1 MAERKNWEEK
11 YELYK
16 EILTNNSD
24 EKIRGGLTLQNYMD
38 EFQTRDAELARN
50 LSAIKDTTSEEYR
63 KTIAQRKSEKAEN
76 SRKTKD
82 IKDLSE
88 KLIAIKRNLPLV
100 EKQIENRDTYQA
112 ILDELLSNQKQNSVL
127 MGKREE
133 LSKEA
138 ERLDKE
144 LKELKETEE
153 HCNIAINNP
162 NATPEQR
169 ENATR
174 VLQDCKQKINENQIK
189 FSENQINLQK
199 ELETPLIEVSEE
211 DITDCKNKIERSNLI
226 CEMLLD
232 GESMK
237 DIQKALQ
244 QPKGQ
249 EQQAQQSDQQ
259 QSEELVEEQIE
270 KTAGEQ
276 PVVKQPVIEEPTIE
290 ELIEEQLM
298 SESFAVKV
306 PVEEQKI
313 AEQPI
318 IEEKGDSSNQSFFR
332 AGSLDDQPAVEEP
345 VEEQPVLEEQENSS
359 NQWFFRA
366 GSLDDQP
373 AVEEPVEKQPTF
385 EEQEDFFSKWFN
397 SIRQQREQEQASPE
411 QGTNYENGE
420 QEESKI
426 AKIVIDIDRLG
437 WNLRVDRQDSKE
449 ESGIKHYEQQEKTFL
464 TDEYE
469 LEALEDMDAET
480 IDRVSAIGD
489 KYVINGI
496 ALAAYEGRL
505 SPKEAKK
512 ALEEYEDI
520 LTGKKSYKDSS
531 FDICYDVTNLKKS
544 GIDKEEIKDLKEY
557 AKAARDFGAFVIA
570 DKRTKLAW
578 KMQDNLIKL
587 KGKVG
592 KLFKKTT
599 KLLTSI
605 KPEKLKQGKRKI
617 ANKIANIKTAKIFTK
632 SKEKSKR
639 KGRKKEKKTFEEQ
652 LRKGAPTLEEQARRA
667 EERNNADTKEK
678 DNSQQETIEK

>member
-11 YELYK
+11 YDLYK

-24 EKIRGGLTLQNYMD
+24 EKIRSGLTLQNYMD

-306 PVEEQKI
+306 PVEEQPM
-313 AEQPI
+313 AE
-318 IEEKGDSSNQSFFR
+318 
-332 AGSLDDQPAVEEP
+332 QPAVEDP
-345 VEEQPVLEEQENSS
+345 VEEQPMAEQPVLEEQENSS

-373 AVEEPVEKQPTF
+373 AVEEPVEEQPVAEEPAVEEPVEKQPTF

-397 SIRQQREQEQASPE
+397 NIGQQRYQEQSSTE

-449 ESGIKHYEQQEKTFL
+449 ESGIKHYEQQDKTLL

-505 SPKEAKK
+505 SPKEAKE

-570 DKRTKLAW
+570 DRRTKLAW

-617 ANKIANIKTAKIFTK
+617 ANKIANIKSNKIFTK
-632 SKEKSKR
+632 SKGKYASR
-639 KGRKKEKKTFEEQ
+639 GKGKERRTFEEQ
-652 LRKGAPTLEEQARRA
+652 LRKGAPTLEEQAKKA
-667 EERNNADTKEK
+667 EERQNADINETHNKEH
-678 DNSQQETIEK
+678 DSIEK

>member
-133 LSKEA
+133 LSKES

-226 CEMLLD
+226 CEMLLE
-232 GESMK
+232 GKNMQ
-237 DIQKALQ
+237 DIQLEIK
-244 QPKGQ
+244 KR
-249 EQQAQQSDQQ
+249 AQQ
-259 QSEELVEEQIE
+259 EEKLPVEEQPMAE
-270 KTAGEQ
+270 E
-276 PVVKQPVIEEPTIE
+276 PEVEEPVIEEP
-290 ELIEEQLM
+290 
-298 SESFAVKV
+298 VV
-306 PVEEQKI
+306 
-313 AEQPI
+313 
-318 IEEKGDSSNQSFFR
+318 
-332 AGSLDDQPAVEEP
+332 
-345 VEEQPVLEEQENSS
+345 EEQENSS

-366 GSLDDQP
+366 GSLDDQPEVEDPVEEQPMAEEPVVEEPVEEQPVAEEP

-505 SPKEAKK
+505 SPKEAKE

-570 DKRTKLAW
+570 DKRTKFAW

-592 KLFKKTT
+592 KFFKGTT

-605 KPEKLKQGKRKI
+605 KPEKIKQGKRKI
-617 ANKIANIKTAKIFTK
+617 ANKIANIKSNKMFTK
-632 SKEKSKR
+632 SKGKYASR
-639 KGRKKEKKTFEEQ
+639 GKGKERRTFAEQ
-652 LRKGAPTLEEQARRA
+652 LRKGAPTQEEQAKKA
-667 EERNNADTKEK
+667 EERQNADINETHNKEH
-678 DNSQQETIEK
+678 DAIEK

>member
-1 MAERKNWEEK
+1 MVERQNWEEK

-16 EILTNNSD
+16 EILANNSD
-24 EKIRGGLTLQNYMD
+24 EKIRSGLTLQNYMD
-38 EFQTRDAELARN
+38 EFQTRDAEIARN

-88 KLIAIKRNLPLV
+88 KLIAIKRNFPLV
-100 EKQIENRDTYQA
+100 ERQLENRETYQA
-112 ILDELLSNQKQNSVL
+112 LLDKIKEIQIQNWKIVNH
-127 MGKREE
+127 REE
-133 LSKEA
+133 LVTEGK
-138 ERLDKE
+138 RLDKE
-144 LKELKETEE
+144 LQELKEMEE

-162 NATPEQR
+162 NATPEQK

-174 VLQDCKQKINENQIK
+174 ALQDYKQKINENQIK
-189 FSENQINLQK
+189 FSENQLALQK
-199 ELETPLIEVSEE
+199 DMDENSLEQIPDDDIIELKE
-211 DITDCKNKIERSNLI
+211 KIQRSNFI

-232 GESMK
+232 GKSMGE
-237 DIQKALQ
+237 IQKELQ
-244 QPKGQ
+244 QPKEQ
-249 EQQAQQSDQQ
+249 EQQAEQSEQQ
-259 QSEELVEEQIE
+259 QAEEQQYE
-270 KTAGEQ
+270 EQ
-276 PVVKQPVIEEPTIE
+276 PAV
-290 ELIEEQLM
+290 EQ
-298 SESFAVKV
+298 
-306 PVEEQKI
+306 PVEEQTVVEEL
-313 AEQPI
+313 AVEEPVEEQPMV
-318 IEEKGDSSNQSFFR
+318 EE
-332 AGSLDDQPAVEEP
+332 PAVEEP
-345 VEEQPVLEEQENSS
+345 VEEQPMVEE
-359 NQWFFRA
+359 
-366 GSLDDQP
+366 P
-373 AVEEPVEKQPTF
+373 AVEEPVEEQPMVEEPAIEEPVEEQPMVEEPAIEEPVEEQPMVEEPAVEKTV

-397 SIRQQREQEQASPE
+397 SIRQQREQEQASAE
-411 QGTNYENGE
+411 QGTNYESGE

-449 ESGIKHYEQQEKTFL
+449 KRGIKHYEQQEKTLL

-505 SPKEAKK
+505 SPKEAKE

-520 LTGKKSYKDSS
+520 LTEKKSYKDSS

-544 GIDKEEIKDLKEY
+544 GIDKAEIKDLKEY
-557 AKAARDFGAFVIA
+557 AKTARDFGALVIA
-570 DKRTKLAW
+570 DRRTKLAW

-592 KLFKKTT
+592 KFFKKTT

-605 KPEKLKQGKRKI
+605 KSEKGKQGKRKI
-617 ANKIANIKTAKIFTK
+617 SNKIANIKLNKMFTK
-632 SKEKSKR
+632 VKDKCRGKGKER
-639 KGRKKEKKTFEEQ
+639 KAFTEE
-652 LRKGAPTLEEQARRA
+652 LKKGAPTQEEQAKKA
-667 EERNNADTKEK
+667 EERQSADINETHSKEY
-678 DNSQQETIEK
+678 DSIEK